1 MLHLLATIA
10 LTLTVLVAVLGA
22 TAAWRLSQ
30 GPVRLDWLTHRL
42 EAALNADGGPTTV
55 SIGSSALAWE
65 GFARGVDRPLD
76 LQLTDIRVTDQ
87 TGRRQI
93 DLPRVEVSLSLG
105 ALIQGRFEPRGIEVD
120 GARLTL
126 RRGPDGETSL
136 DLGTLNEATDSAEPE
151 AAAPATPSP
160 VAALLSELVRP
171 PTNDRA
177 SAGARGMFA
186 QLRRVLVRNA
196 AVIVI
201 DRQLGA
207 TWRAPEA
214 EIDLVRRPAGGVD
227 GSALLRLAL
236 GDQTATLTATAVLE
250 TGAERTHL
258 RVRLSPVAPA
268 ALARAAPRLSRLST
282 VDAPVTLEAAV
293 DLDAALQPSQ
303 FHVTATVGAGAV
315 QIGDDRVPLQSAV
328 LVVDGTPTL
337 MRLETARVQVQGHE
351 GGPLTTLR
359 AGGTL
364 TREHGQFQASAT
376 LELDQLA
383 FADLPRLWP
392 AATGGGARPWIIA
405 NITSGVARNGHVAA
419 QLVGPDDFSEMR
431 IAALSGTL
439 DGQDLT
445 VHWLRPVP
453 PLEQGVAQLRL
464 LDPDTLEIVMSGA
477 RQRAGKAGLAVKS
490 GRLRITGLSQH
501 DQLAAIQVEL
511 AGSVPDT
518 IALLKE
524 PRLELLDK
532 HPMPLGDPAGEATAT
547 LTVTLPLD
555 NSVTMEDV
563 AIHAHGHLAGLHL
576 GGLVAGRDL
585 DQGDLDFDVTQEGM
599 TVKGKAALAGI
610 PAQLDGMMDFRAG
623 PPSQVVQRV
632 RATGKAGAG
641 QLTAAG
647 IGTGDALFGEVGLR
661 TVYTQRRAGDADLAV
676 EADLTPATLVAP
688 TGWRKPVGSPAKG
701 SATVLLDRDRLRAVD
716 RIVLD
721 GDGLS
726 LRGSATAT
734 NGKIAGVRLDRA
746 VFGRSD
752 LRGEVRLPAG
762 GPIGLE
768 LSGASLDLG
777 AKLAAK
783 TPKSDKP
790 KGEPP
795 PGPAWTLDARFD
807 RVLLANDQVA
817 TGLVAQAE
825 NDGRIMRRLHA
836 EGRVAADAPFQL
848 DIAPEGNGR
857 RLAATAA
864 DAGALLG
871 GLDVLRSM
879 AGGTMALRGNYDDR
893 TSAHLLTGTAEI
905 DGFRIHGLPALGKLL
920 QAMTLYGLVDVLRGP
935 GIGFTKMIAPFKYGE
950 DVLTLNDARAFSA
963 SIGLTAKGRVDI
975 AANQVDMEGT
985 IVPAYFFNSLL
996 GNIPLIGK
1004 LFSPEKG
1011 GGVFAASYGLH
1022 GKLDD
1027 PAVSVNPLSAL
1038 TPGFLREIF
1047 GIF

>member
-1 MLHLLATIA
+1 
-10 LTLTVLVAVLGA
+10 
-22 TAAWRLSQ
+22 
-30 GPVRLDWLTHRL
+30 
-42 EAALNADGGPTTV
+42 
-55 SIGSSALAWE
+55 
-65 GFARGVDRPLD
+65 
-76 LQLTDIRVTDQ
+76 
-87 TGRRQI
+87 
-93 DLPRVEVSLSLG
+93 
-105 ALIQGRFEPRGIEVD
+105 
-120 GARLTL
+120 
-126 RRGPDGETSL
+126 
-136 DLGTLNEATDSAEPE
+136 
-151 AAAPATPSP
+151 
-160 VAALLSELVRP
+160 
-171 PTNDRA
+171 
-177 SAGARGMFA
+177 
-186 QLRRVLVRNA
+186 
-196 AVIVI
+196 
-201 DRQLGA
+201 
-207 TWRAPEA
+207 
-214 EIDLVRRPAGGVD
+214 
-227 GSALLRLAL
+227 
-236 GDQTATLTATAVLE
+236 
-250 TGAERTHL
+250 
-258 RVRLSPVAPA
+258 
-268 ALARAAPRLSRLST
+268 
-282 VDAPVTLEAAV
+282 
-293 DLDAALQPSQ
+293 
-303 FHVTATVGAGAV
+303 
-315 QIGDDRVPLQSAV
+315 
-328 LVVDGTPTL
+328 
-337 MRLETARVQVQGHE
+337 
-351 GGPLTTLR
+351 
-359 AGGTL
+359 
-364 TREHGQFQASAT
+364 
-376 LELDQLA
+376 
-383 FADLPRLWP
+383 
-392 AATGGGARPWIIA
+392 
-405 NITSGVARNGHVAA
+405 
-419 QLVGPDDFSEMR
+419 
-431 IAALSGTL
+431 
-439 DGQDLT
+439 
-445 VHWLRPVP
+445 
-453 PLEQGVAQLRL
+453 
-464 LDPDTLEIVMSGA
+464 
-477 RQRAGKAGLAVKS
+477 
-490 GRLRITGLSQH
+490 
-501 DQLAAIQVEL
+501 
-511 AGSVPDT
+511 
-518 IALLKE
+518 
-524 PRLELLDK
+524 
-532 HPMPLGDPAGEATAT
+532 
-547 LTVTLPLD
+547 
-555 NSVTMEDV
+555 
-563 AIHAHGHLAGLHL
+563 
-576 GGLVAGRDL
+576 
-585 DQGDLDFDVTQEGM
+585 
-599 TVKGKAALAGI
+599 
-610 PAQLDGMMDFRAG
+610 
-623 PPSQVVQRV
+623 
-632 RATGKAGAG
+632 
-641 QLTAAG
+641 
-647 IGTGDALFGEVGLR
+647 
-661 TVYTQRRAGDADLAV
+661 
-676 EADLTPATLVAP
+676 
-688 TGWRKPVGSPAKG
+688 PAKG